1 MTAQPPGSP
10 KTSEKTVWAVAASKD
25 STRRLAFTAA
35 RQSDD

>member
-10 KTSEKTVWAVAASKD
+10 KTSEKTVFAVAASND

-35 RQSDD
+35 RKSDD

>member
-1 MTAQPPGSP
+1 MTAQPPGSA
-10 KTSEKTVWAVAASKD
+10 KTSEKRVAVAASKD